1 MKVTIEES
9 MSRVQAVIRESA
21 KNSERLVEIKERL
34 VKRNTREEIRFNRI
48 KEGKALATAA

>member
-21 KNSERLVEIKERL
+21 RNSERLVEIKERL

-48 KEGKALATAA
+48 KEGKTLKAA